1 MGWSCVAQQA
11 ERVQRVLAL
20 EEMNIL
26 QKSRNYT
33 RIKIMPLLIG
43 YMIGPKYVCSANRT
57 INKNVEE

>member
-1 MGWSCVAQQA
+1 LGWSCVAQKV

-26 QKSRNYT
+26 QKSRNYK
-33 RIKIMPLLIG
+33 RIKTMPLLIG

-57 INKNVEE
+57 TTKNLE

>member
-1 MGWSCVAQQA
+1 VAQQV

-26 QKSRNYT
+26 QKSRNYKG
-33 RIKIMPLLIG
+33 IKTVPLLTG
-43 YMIGPKYVCSANRT
+43 YMIRPKYVCSANRT